1 MPKDEDE
8 AAKWYRRAAEQGFA
22 TAQVNLGALYAR
34 GGGVPKDL
42 VEAYAW
48 CLIGQ
53 ARGEQKAAPLLASL
67 ATRMTPAEVA
77 AGRKRAQAMIDE
89 RKKPR

>member
-1 MPKDEDE
+1 VPKDDAE

-22 TAQVNLGALYAR
+22 TAQVNLGALYSR

-53 ARGEQKAAPLLASL
+53 ARGEQKAAGLIASL
-67 ATRMTPAEVA
+67 ETRMTPPEIA
-77 AGRKRAQAMIDE
+77 AGKKRAQAMIDE
-89 RKKPR
+89 RKRPR